1 MFASLALAPAA
12 FASEPGAGSELDLEG
27 SWHVL
32 VHYTDQASQRPDQEQ
47 WDDRLWTFE
56 REGDRLRW
64 LEYPI
69 VVFGDR
75 SGRYESRLS
84 EVHTLGFWEPDE
96 GQQREIE
103 SGLEV
108 SPRGASRRTLRRTPA
123 GWSSAPRSAAE
134 AADIV
139 VWQSVWEVALAG
151 DAPTFAIRDS
161 LGNAAVE
168 AIRGTTLYAG
178 VSVLADGRR
187 IEGRYERDGL
197 RHGTFRMTRTGVPGT
212 YEAVR
217 AAEPEKEEIYDR
229 FYAEL
234 GRQLRT
240 VSGLPERM
248 DALEGAEREAFRAR
262 IRGAVEERYRAQ
274 GNDPRPHAPQVEA
287 LTLAIEGL
295 YLDDGK
301 TLEEIGLAIE
311 SGEVRP

>member
-1 MFASLALAPAA
+1 M
-12 FASEPGAGSELDLEG
+12 
-27 SWHVL
+27 L
-32 VHYTDQASQRPDQEQ
+32 VHYTDAASERPDQLQ

-56 REGDRLRW
+56 REGEQLRW

-75 SGRYESRLS
+75 SGRYESLGS
-84 EVHTLGFWEPDE
+84 EIRSVGAWEPDRR
-96 GQQREIE
+96 QQREIE
-103 SGLEV
+103 AGLEV
-108 SPRGASRRTLRRTPA
+108 SPRGASRRTLRATES
-123 GWSSAPRSAAE
+123 GWSSASRTASE

-139 VWQSVWEVALAG
+139 VWQSVWEIDLGGA
-151 DAPTFAIRDS
+151 APRFRIRDS

-168 AIRGTTLYAG
+168 AIRGTTLYEG
-178 VSVLADGRR
+178 EVVRADGRR
-187 IEGRYERDGL
+187 IEGRFVRDGQ
-197 RHGTFRMTRTGVPGT
+197 RTGTFRMTRTGVPGT
-212 YEAVR
+212 YVALR

-240 VSGLPERM
+240 VSGLPER
-248 DALEGAEREAFRAR
+248 AAPLAGEEREAFRLR
-262 IRGAVEERYRAQ
+262 IRAAVEERYRAQ

-287 LTLAIEGL
+287 LTLAIEAL
-295 YLDDGK
+295 YLDEGR